1 MKKTACFIF
10 SMVAL
15 SSLAQVKKVAF
26 DQKLTYKIEVE
37 NAQED
42 YLVDYSTIKYD
53 HYIGKNKQESL
64 LSFYYTETSG
74 NSSEANLDR
83 KSTRLNSSHVRI
95 SYAVFCL
102 KKKKKNKKKECIK

>member
-15 SSLAQVKKVAF
+15 SSLAQVKQVAF

-74 NSSEANLDR
+74 NSSEANLYIKR
-83 KSTRLNSSHVRI
+83 SEEHTSELQSRENLVCRL
-95 SYAVFCL
+95 L
-102 KKKKKNKKKECIK
+102 LEKKN